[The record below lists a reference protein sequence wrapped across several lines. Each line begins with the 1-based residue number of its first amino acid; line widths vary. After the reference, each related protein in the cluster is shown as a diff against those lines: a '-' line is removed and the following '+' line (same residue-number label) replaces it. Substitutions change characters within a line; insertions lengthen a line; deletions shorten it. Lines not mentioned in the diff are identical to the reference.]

1 MTMDTQSP
9 AAAFSHRKSGG
20 ERRRPVMFATAQGG
34 GGAVS
39 ERQRNDERQAAIVD
53 LVAKQGFLTIE
64 ALAQNFG
71 VTVQTIRR
79 DVNLLAAE
87 GRISR
92 YRGGAGLSSSIEN
105 MEYERRQVLNLGA
118 KQRIAAMVAQDVPD
132 NASLFVNIGT
142 TTEQAARALLSHQNL
157 RVITNNLNV
166 ARILSENPQFS
177 IVMTG
182 GKVRNR
188 DGAVTGQATIEMFER
203 FRADIGIIGIS
214 GIDKDGGLFDFDL
227 DEVLCA
233 QAIIRNSRRVFLLA
247 DHSKFGRPALVKV
260 GSITQVSALY
270 TDAPPPEHIAAL
282 LNEAGATL
290 EISD

>member
-1 MTMDTQSP
+1 MVENSQE
-9 AAAFSHRKSGG
+9 SG
-20 ERRRPVMFATAQGG
+20 A
-34 GGAVS
+34 AVS
-39 ERQRNDERQAAIVD
+39 ERQRNNERQAEIVE
-53 LVAKQGFLTIE
+53 LVGKRGFLTIE
-64 ALAQNFG
+64 ALAQHFA

-105 MEYERRQVLNLGA
+105 MEYERRQVVNLGA
-118 KQRIAAMVAQDVPD
+118 KQRIAAMVVQDVPD
-132 NASLFVNIGT
+132 HASLFINIGT

-157 RVITNNLNV
+157 RVVTNNLNV
-166 ARILSENPQFS
+166 ARIMSGNPQFS
-177 IVMTG
+177 ITIAG
-182 GKVRNR
+182 GKVRNH
-188 DGAVTGQATIEMFER
+188 DGAITGQATLEMFER

-214 GIDKDGGLFDFDL
+214 GVDKDGGLFDFDM
-227 DEVLCA
+227 EEALCA

-260 GSITQVSALY
+260 GSINQISSLY
-270 TDAPPPEHIAAL
+270 TDSPPPEHIAIL
-282 LNEAGATL
+282 LDEAGATL